1 MKKNRPATMLSA
13 IVNAADEKRAVKTMM
28 RETGALGVCA
38 RDNEAQREI
47 RQARTPWGTVG
58 VKVGTLDGETITASP
73 EYEDCRRVALETG
86 LPLTEVYRAAVRG
99 MG

>member
-1 MKKNRPATMLSA
+1 MVSPLCTCVNR
-13 IVNAADEKRAVKTMM
+13 N
-28 RETGALGVCA
+28 
-38 RDNEAQREI
+38 Q
-47 RQARTPWGTVG
+47 WGMVG

-99 MG
+99 MD